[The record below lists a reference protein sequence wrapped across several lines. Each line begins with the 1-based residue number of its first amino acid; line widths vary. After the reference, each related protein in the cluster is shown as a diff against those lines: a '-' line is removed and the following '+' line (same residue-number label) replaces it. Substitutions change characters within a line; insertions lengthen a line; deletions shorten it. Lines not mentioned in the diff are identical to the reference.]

1 MHIKPWKRADVWGV
15 GGGPVVQESWQPAV
29 SALAGPDLTKTI
41 QKLCLLLTLQVCLLG
56 FLNFDMSNV
65 MNKHLFRELRIFP
78 QWVFKQVLFS
88 RDSSLYF
95 DLQRSKDIW
104 HCPAAKIL
112 QTSIPIRVGVVYN
125 SVFIESS
132 TRIWILLQILCI
144 HHSISVKLRHPSI
157 CGYFQSS
164 AERAERHTAACVM
177 AMLMCTTYLHNY
189 ISIHYLHIYIYISTH
204 RGLCSGDVNAHHNL
218 QF

>member
-1 MHIKPWKRADVWGV
+1 
-15 GGGPVVQESWQPAV
+15 
-29 SALAGPDLTKTI
+29 
-41 QKLCLLLTLQVCLLG
+41 
-56 FLNFDMSNV
+56 MS
-65 MNKHLFRELRIFP
+65 
-78 QWVFKQVLFS
+78 VLS
-88 RDSSLYF
+88 SQISSLYF
-95 DLQRSKDIW
+95 DLQKE
-104 HCPAAKIL
+104 AKIFDTVQQQRSL

-164 AERAERHTAACVM
+164 AERAERHTAACVL

-189 ISIHYLHIYIYISTH
+189 ISIHIYISMYLYIYISTH

>member
-1 MHIKPWKRADVWGV
+1 M
-15 GGGPVVQESWQPAV
+15 
-29 SALAGPDLTKTI
+29 
-41 QKLCLLLTLQVCLLG
+41 
-56 FLNFDMSNV
+56 FN
-65 MNKHLFRELRIFP
+65 
-78 QWVFKQVLFS
+78 QVLS
-88 RDSSLYF
+88 SWNSSLYF
-95 DLQRSKDIW
+95 DVQKEAKIFDTVQQQRS
-104 HCPAAKIL
+104 L
-112 QTSIPIRVGVVYN
+112 QTSIPIRVVVVYN

-144 HHSISVKLRHPSI
+144 HQSISVKLRHPSI

-189 ISIHYLHIYIYISTH
+189 ISIHIYISMYLLYISTH

>member
-1 MHIKPWKRADVWGV
+1 
-15 GGGPVVQESWQPAV
+15 
-29 SALAGPDLTKTI
+29 
-41 QKLCLLLTLQVCLLG
+41 
-56 FLNFDMSNV
+56 MSV
-65 MNKHLFRELRIFP
+65 
-78 QWVFKQVLFS
+78 KQVLSS
-88 RDSSLYF
+88 RNSSLYF
-95 DLQRSKDIW
+95 DLQKE
-104 HCPAAKIL
+104 AKIFDTVQQQRSL

-144 HHSISVKLRHPSI
+144 HQSISVKLRHPSI

-189 ISIHYLHIYIYISTH
+189 ISIHIYISMYLYIYISTH